1 MSSLKGRL
9 IFASTLWIAA
19 GMIVAGFVLSEVFKQ
34 HVTRQ
39 VYEEIYEHLDELL
52 RLTDFKIGNSP
63 HLLRHLSDSRYDIPL
78 SGYYWEIREGGR
90 VIAESQS
97 LNGQTLGIPPNT
109 SSDAHIHT
117 YELAGPTGSLL
128 AAEKAVSKSPEDG
141 LIRFI
146 VGTDH
151 RHLDRMLS
159 RFHVTLAWSLVLF
172 GLSLIIG
179 ATLLI
184 LYALKPL
191 SDLQASLANVRAG
204 TEKDF
209 QGNFPSEVLPLVE
222 ELNVLLKS
230 TSELIQRA
238 RTQAG
243 NLAHGLKT
251 PLAIL
256 TDEAHRIEQRG
267 LSGSAA
273 TILSQCRKMQ
283 AQIDYQT
290 ARARAVAMR
299 SMPGTFANVR
309 KAAEDVARALRRLY
323 EGNAMAIVV
332 DVPQNVFIACD
343 PQDLNEML
351 ANVVDNACKYAKST
365 VRIEA
370 RESTN
375 EKLVHIQVDDDGR
388 GLPPE
393 AFEIVFGVG
402 EQWDSRADGS
412 GLGLAIVRDLAQ
424 LYGGNIML
432 QKSLLGGLSVVL
444 ALPATTPAGKHVPVE
459 TEHQQSA

>member
-63 HLLRHLSDSRYDIPL
+63 HLLRHLSDPRYDIPL

-109 SSDAHIHT
+109 SSEAHIHT

-141 LIRFI
+141 SVRFI

-151 RHLDRMLS
+151 RHLDQMLS
-159 RFHVTLAWSLVLF
+159 RFHATLAWSLVLF

-191 SDLQASLANVRAG
+191 SDLRASLANVRAG

-209 QGNFPSEVLPLVE
+209 HGNFPSEVLPLVE

-230 TSELIQRA
+230 TSDLIQRA

-267 LSGSAA
+267 LPGSAA

-309 KAAEDVARALRRLY
+309 RAAEDVARALRRLY
-323 EGNAMAIVV
+323 EGNAVAIVV
-332 DVPQNVFIACD
+332 DVPQNVSVACD

-365 VRIEA
+365 VRIEP
-370 RESTN
+370 RESTA
-375 EKLVHIQVDDDGR
+375 ERLVHIQVDDDGR

-393 AFEIVFGVG
+393 AFEVVFGVG
-402 EQWDSRADGS
+402 EQWDSRAGGS

-424 LYGGNIML
+424 LYGGNVVL
-432 QKSLLGGLSVVL
+432 QQSPLGGLSVVL
-444 ALPATTPAGKHVPVE
+444 SLPAATPTGKHERVE
-459 TEHQQSA
+459 TEHQQSE

>member
-19 GMIVAGFVLSEVFKQ
+19 GMIVAGFVLSGVFKQ

-39 VYEEIYEHLDELL
+39 LYEEVYEHLDELL
-52 RLTDFKIGNSP
+52 RLTDFKVGSSP
-63 HLLRHLSDSRYDIPL
+63 HLLRHLSDPRYDIPL
-78 SGYYWEIREGGR
+78 SGYYWQIREEDR
-90 VIAESQS
+90 VIAESPS
-97 LNGQTLGIPPNT
+97 LGGQTLNVPPNT
-109 SSDAHIHT
+109 SSDAHIRR
-117 YELAGPTGSLL
+117 YEIAGPTGPLL
-128 AAEKAVSKSPEDG
+128 AAEKAVSKSPHSD

-151 RHLDRMLS
+151 RHIDQMLS
-159 RFHVTLAWSLVLF
+159 RFHNTLVWSLAVF
-172 GLSLIIG
+172 GILLIIG

-191 SDLQASLANVRAG
+191 SDLRASLANVRAG

-267 LSGSAA
+267 LPRSAA
-273 TILSQCRKMQ
+273 TIHLQCRKMQ
-283 AQIDYQT
+283 TQIDYQT

-309 KAAEDVARALRRLY
+309 KATEDVARALRRLY
-323 EGNAMAIVV
+323 EGNAVAIVV
-332 DVPQNVFIACD
+332 DVPQNVSVACD

-351 ANVVDNACKYAKST
+351 ANIVDNACKYVKST
-365 VRIEA
+365 ARIDT
-370 RESTN
+370 RESTT
-375 EKLVHIQVDDDGR
+375 EKLVYVQIDDDGR

-393 AFEIVFGVG
+393 AFEVVFGIG
-402 EQWDSRADGS
+402 EQWDSRPGGS

-424 LYGGNIML
+424 LYGGNIKL
-432 QKSLLGGLSVVL
+432 QKSPLGGLSVVL
-444 ALPATTPAGKHVPVE
+444 ALPATTPTGKQQRLK
-459 TEHQQSA
+459 TEHPQSA